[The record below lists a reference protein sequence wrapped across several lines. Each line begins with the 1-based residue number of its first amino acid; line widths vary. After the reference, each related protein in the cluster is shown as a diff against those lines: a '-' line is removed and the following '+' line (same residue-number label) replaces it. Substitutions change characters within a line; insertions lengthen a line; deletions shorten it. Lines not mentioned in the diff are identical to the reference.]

1 LAEYFLSRSFKAT
14 FIAEKVI
21 EGLAPPEKK
30 VTIHLRVKNL
40 PRDSKI
46 EIRDL
51 RSKHLGRFIAVE
63 GLVRK
68 ATEVRPKMVDAVF
81 QCARCNAI
89 IREPQDGL
97 VFREPLECYKEQ
109 GGCLRTAASTKFKLQ
124 TEQSSYV
131 DTQKIEIQESP
142 EGLRGG
148 AQPQRLVAYAEDD
161 LTGRISPGDRIII
174 NGSLRS
180 VQKKSYPVK
189 STLFEIFL
197 DINSIELEEHE
208 FEEVPISP
216 EDAEQIIELSKDP
229 DIYRKITASI
239 SPTIYGMTVEKE
251 ALALQLFGGV
261 SKIMP
266 DGTHIRG
273 DIHIFLVGDPGTA
286 KSQLLRY
293 ISELAPRGIYA
304 SGKSSSAAGLT
315 AAAVKDEFGEGRW
328 TLEAGALVLAD
339 KGVACLLPDSQV
351 IVDNKM
357 VKISSLFDE
366 SKKKLRFSHGEKVE
380 IVEIGSKII
389 SFDTKS
395 MTTNSATST
404 IIRRKWYEGKVL
416 KFKMKSG
423 FSIELTPEHLLLDGN
438 SLKWKQAC
446 EFFTNDFV
454 LSPQKIPEKGEDLFF
469 LDIIPEDWIVI
480 LNKKEKEEIKS
491 FVRKKFSTLSVFN
504 RKYGI
509 HRDVLSGKSQMK
521 IGIFRRILSEF
532 ECYDNWKI
540 RNLKYGRRMGGEKLK
555 TCKITPELSYF
566 FGFVYGDGHVQIDDK
581 HSHIHIYQSQVHI
594 NQINQIKGMF
604 AEFSYRTLGEYKR
617 NTKSQ
622 IRGRDVKSES
632 YIYYTGSN
640 LLAFCYDYLTDDN
653 LGNVLQLPDECIKA
667 FVAGAF
673 DADGCISIKK
683 GKKKEKIYKTAH
695 VEFLLSE
702 NVRENLNFMMALRRL
717 DCYSRLIKN
726 PKVHRIRITGR
737 NDILRLMEQVKKYSV
752 KIKDIPPR
760 KTMISST
767 SDKLP
772 LMPTKKICE
781 ELSRLHTPTLLKQGI
796 WSTIHVYKNGRRQPS
811 KEQLHK
817 IKYRLEGVIGKELS
831 TRIDSLT
838 VHDYF
843 LDEINEITEKKYQGY
858 VYDLYVPGYHNFLSE
873 GIIVH
878 NCVDELDKM
887 TPQDRSSMHEAMEQ
901 QRISIAKAGIT
912 ATLQSRCAVLGAAN
926 PKYGRFDTTQ
936 YLAQQINIP
945 VALLSRFDLIFT
957 ITDSPDSE
965 KDLLIAEHIL
975 RSHTIGGIDRHRK
988 ETGEEIEGE
997 EELPR
1002 YVEPYLDRELF
1013 RKYVAYAKRIF
1024 PIMTKEASTTL
1035 RDYYTSIRKQG
1046 EPEGSSVPITARQL
1060 EAFVRVSEASARV
1073 RLSDRVTE
1081 DDAQRA
1087 IRIVEYYL
1095 RKVAGEEGRFDIDII
1110 ESGTSQSQRERI
1122 RTVRTLI
1129 KNLAEGGS
1137 PVEHEDIIAEAEALG
1152 IERSKAESII
1162 KRLHFEDGYIYEARL
1177 GSKKYR
1183 VAKVET

>member
-1 LAEYFLSRSFKAT
+1 MIHVNSLIKKADKHTNNGGRSIIKEYKDEDLTAKWEEFFTDSEYRHRITEIADSYPEIKSLEISYTDIETFDFELAEYFLARSFKAT
-14 FIAEKVI
+14 FLAEKVI
-21 EGLAPPEKK
+21 EGLTPPEKK
-30 VTIHLRVKNL
+30 VAIHLRVKNL
-40 PRDSKI
+40 PRDTKI

-81 QCARCNAI
+81 KCARCDAI

-124 TEQSSYV
+124 TERSSYV

-180 VQKKSYPVK
+180 AQKKSYPVK

-197 DINSIELEEHE
+197 EINSIELEEHE

-239 SPTIYGMTVEKE
+239 SPTIYGMTIEKE

-261 SKIMP
+261 PKIMP

-293 ISELAPRGIYA
+293 ISDLAPRGIYA

-339 KGVACLLPDSQV
+339 KGVA
-351 IVDNKM
+351 
-357 VKISSLFDE
+357 
-366 SKKKLRFSHGEKVE
+366 
-380 IVEIGSKII
+380 
-389 SFDTKS
+389 
-395 MTTNSATST
+395 
-404 IIRRKWYEGKVL
+404 
-416 KFKMKSG
+416 
-423 FSIELTPEHLLLDGN
+423 
-438 SLKWKQAC
+438 
-446 EFFTNDFV
+446 
-454 LSPQKIPEKGEDLFF
+454 
-469 LDIIPEDWIVI
+469 
-480 LNKKEKEEIKS
+480 
-491 FVRKKFSTLSVFN
+491 
-504 RKYGI
+504 
-509 HRDVLSGKSQMK
+509 
-521 IGIFRRILSEF
+521 
-532 ECYDNWKI
+532 
-540 RNLKYGRRMGGEKLK
+540 
-555 TCKITPELSYF
+555 
-566 FGFVYGDGHVQIDDK
+566 
-581 HSHIHIYQSQVHI
+581 
-594 NQINQIKGMF
+594 
-604 AEFSYRTLGEYKR
+604 
-617 NTKSQ
+617 
-622 IRGRDVKSES
+622 
-632 YIYYTGSN
+632 
-640 LLAFCYDYLTDDN
+640 
-653 LGNVLQLPDECIKA
+653 
-667 FVAGAF
+667 
-673 DADGCISIKK
+673 
-683 GKKKEKIYKTAH
+683 
-695 VEFLLSE
+695 
-702 NVRENLNFMMALRRL
+702 
-717 DCYSRLIKN
+717 
-726 PKVHRIRITGR
+726 
-737 NDILRLMEQVKKYSV
+737 
-752 KIKDIPPR
+752 
-760 KTMISST
+760 
-767 SDKLP
+767 
-772 LMPTKKICE
+772 
-781 ELSRLHTPTLLKQGI
+781 
-796 WSTIHVYKNGRRQPS
+796 
-811 KEQLHK
+811 
-817 IKYRLEGVIGKELS
+817 
-831 TRIDSLT
+831 
-838 VHDYF
+838 
-843 LDEINEITEKKYQGY
+843 
-858 VYDLYVPGYHNFLSE
+858 
-873 GIIVH
+873 
-878 NCVDELDKM
+878 CVDELDKM

-945 VALLSRFDLIFT
+945 IALLSRFDLIFT
-957 ITDSPDSE
+957 ITDTPDSE

-988 ETGEEIEGE
+988 ETGEEIEERE
-997 EELPR
+997 EFPS
-1002 YVEPYLDRELF
+1002 YAGPYLDRDFF

-1024 PIMTKEASTTL
+1024 PIMTKEASTAL

-1060 EAFVRVSEASARV
+1060 EAFVRLSEASARV
-1073 RLSDRVTE
+1073 RLSDKVTE

-1122 RTVRTLI
+1122 RTIRTII

-1137 PVEHEDIIAEAEALG
+1137 PVEHEDIIAEAEAMG